1 MKKAVFLDRDG
12 TINVDHGYLYRREDF
27 IYTEGAVEALRIL
40 EELGYL
46 LIIVTNQSGIARGY
60 YSEEDF
66 DKLNQWMLRD
76 LAQKGVRVAK
86 TYFCPHYPQGK
97 IERYAVECE
106 CSKPGTGMFRKAQK
120 EWDLDMEQ
128 SFAVGDRLRDLSICY
143 EYGVQGIWLG
153 GDDTNRA
160 GQGMVRPL
168 WTAENLLQAAEKI
181 TLAIRR

>member
-1 MKKAVFLDRDG
+1 
-12 TINVDHGYLYRREDF
+12 
-27 IYTEGAVEALRIL
+27 
-40 EELGYL
+40 
-46 LIIVTNQSGIARGY
+46 
-60 YSEEDF
+60 
-66 DKLNQWMLRD
+66 MLRD

-106 CSKPGTGMFRKAQK
+106 CRKPGTGMFRKAQK